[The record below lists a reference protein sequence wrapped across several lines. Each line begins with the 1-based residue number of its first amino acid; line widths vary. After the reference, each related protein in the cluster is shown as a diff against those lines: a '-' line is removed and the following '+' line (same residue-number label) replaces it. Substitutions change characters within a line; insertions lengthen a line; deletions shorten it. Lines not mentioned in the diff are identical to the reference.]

1 MTTACLSPGYTESNL
16 MLTSHFTID
25 LLKIGV
31 LATVHLITFY
41 PSNSLLIGLYWGGG
55 GGVKLL
61 LRLYIE
67 AFGSLNIV
75 FCVCMNW
82 ENICSSRR

>member
-55 GGVKLL
+55 GSETAAQVIYRSIRFPKYCF
-61 LRLYIE
+61 LRLYE
-67 AFGSLNIV
+67 LGKHL
-75 FCVCMNW
+75 
-82 ENICSSRR
+82 